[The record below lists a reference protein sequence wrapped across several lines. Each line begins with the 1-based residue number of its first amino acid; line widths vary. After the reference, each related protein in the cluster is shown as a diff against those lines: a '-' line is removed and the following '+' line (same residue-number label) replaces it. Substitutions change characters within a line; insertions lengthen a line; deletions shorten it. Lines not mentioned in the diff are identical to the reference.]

1 MEDAMEKSH
10 RWWIAVALSVGL
22 GSSLAQGA
30 EGAKKPASG
39 SGFSLFRKAPVKPAG
54 AEHPAEVEWLHDPQ
68 EAFDQAEESGRPVLL
83 VLGGK
88 RCSWCRKL
96 EKDTLADAKVSAL
109 IRDSFVPLHV
119 NAEDQ
124 PDLAEVLAVESYP
137 TTIVLTADGGLVSST
152 PGYLPAVK
160 YRKALQQS
168 LAKIAQSESVVRQ
181 ASGEVPLEKPSKR
194 R

>member
-1 MEDAMEKSH
+1 MEDVMEKAQ

-30 EGAKKPASG
+30 EGAKKPATG
-39 SGFSLFRKAPVKPAG
+39 SGFSLFRKGPVRPAG
-54 AEHPAEVEWLHDPQ
+54 AERPAAVEWLHDPQ

-109 IRDSFVPLHV
+109 ISESFVPLHV

-124 PDLAEVLAVESYP
+124 PELAEVLAVESYP
-137 TTIVLTADGGLVSST
+137 TTIVLTPEGDVVSST
-152 PGYLPAVK
+152 PGYLPAIK

-168 LAKIAQSESVVRQ
+168 LAKHAKSESKVRQ

>member
-1 MEDAMEKSH
+1 MEKSYK
-10 RWWIAVALSVGL
+10 WWIAVALSVGL

-30 EGAKKPASG
+30 DGAKKPASG
-39 SGFSLFRKAPVKPAG
+39 SGFSLFRKSPVKPAG
-54 AEHPAEVEWLHDPQ
+54 AEQPAEVEWLHDPQ

-137 TTIVLTADGGLVSST
+137 TTIVLTPGGNVVSST

-168 LAKIAQSESVVRQ
+168 LAKHARAESQVRQ
-181 ASGEVPLEKPSKR
+181 AGGEVPLEKPSKKR
-194 R
+194 

>member
-1 MEDAMEKSH
+1 
-10 RWWIAVALSVGL
+10 
-22 GSSLAQGA
+22 
-30 EGAKKPASG
+30 
-39 SGFSLFRKAPVKPAG
+39 
-54 AEHPAEVEWLHDPQ
+54 
-68 EAFDQAEESGRPVLL
+68 L

-168 LAKIAQSESVVRQ
+168 LAKIAQSESAVRQ
-181 ASGEVPLEKPSKR
+181 ASGEVPLEKPTKR